1 MIARLIPYP
10 ALSTALFI
18 VWVMLAQSTSPG
30 QLLLA
35 VIAAVL
41 AGKIMTSMRW
51 RPTRISSWRTVM
63 KLARLVFIDILRSNL
78 AVASIVV
85 SKRRTRTSS
94 FILMGLEMRNEV
106 GLTLLALIITATP
119 GTAWVQ
125 FDRASGSLLI
135 HVFDLVDEEQWVDL
149 LKSRYEALLMEI
161 FEL

>member
-94 FILMGLEMRNEV
+94 FILIGLEMRNEV